1 MEAVVILKLSFG
13 LGNSRANLLALYT
26 FSCMPGRPMTE
37 KKYVFNSAQV
47 RHQASA

>member
-13 LGNSRANLLALYT
+13 LGNSRANLLALYM
-26 FSCMPGRPMTE
+26 FSCIPGQLMMA

-47 RHQASA
+47 RHQTSA